1 MLPSSS
7 LIPRAAP
14 QSLAATATVL
24 AGLAAVASA
33 LPSHTEQE
41 YQFLFKHYI
50 AQHNKHYHVDEVHV
64 RFANFKA
71 NVDLVAAHN
80 AKAAAHTSSYKLA
93 VNQFADMSKEDFRAK
108 YLGFKFV
115 DQAHLRAKNTAPV
128 SNNFSLPA
136 SVDWNAKGAVTP
148 VKNQGQCGSCWA
160 FSTTG
165 SVEGAWFLAK
175 GQLVS
180 LSEQQLVDC
189 SQAQGNQG
197 CSGGLMDQGFQ
208 YIITNGG
215 ICTEAAYPYTAA
227 DGTCQTTCTKAA
239 TVSSFTDV
247 TVGSEPALTAA
258 IAQQPVSV
266 AIEADQSVFQF
277 YSSGVLDDESCG
289 TQLDHGV
296 LAAGYGHDST
306 VNKDFYQVKNS
317 WGVAWGQGGYINIV
331 RNVNGDSAR
340 QCGITSAASWPK
352 I

>member
-1 MLPSSS
+1 ML
-7 LIPRAAP
+7 ATAFVA
-14 QSLAATATVL
+14 AATL
-24 AGLAAVASA
+24 AVASA
-33 LPSHTEQE
+33 LPATHTPEQ
-41 YQFLFKHYI
+41 YQFLFRKYI
-50 AQHNKHYHVDEVHV
+50 AQHNKQYHVDEFHT
-64 RFANFKA
+64 RFENFKQ
-71 NVDLVAAHN
+71 NLEMVAAHN
-80 AKAAAHTSSYKLA
+80 KAGKSFKLA
-93 VNQFADMSKEDFRAK
+93 VNQFADLSKDEFRAK
-108 YLGFKFV
+108 YLGYKFI
-115 DQAHLRAKNTAPV
+115 DQGHLRAQNSVTAE
-128 SNNFSLPA
+128 SFNATLPA
-136 SVDWNAKGAVTP
+136 SIDWNAKGAVTP

-165 SVEGAWFLAK
+165 SVEGAWFIAK
-175 GQLVS
+175 GSLVS

-215 ICTEAAYPYTAA
+215 ICTEAAYPYTAQ
-227 DGTCQTTCTKAA
+227 DGTCQTTCQKAA
-239 TVSSFTDV
+239 TVSGFTDV
-247 TVGSEPALTAA
+247 TVGSESALTAA

-317 WGVAWGQGGYINIV
+317 WGPQWGAGGYVNIV
-331 RNVNGDSAR
+331 RNTNGDSAR
-340 QCGITSAASWPK
+340 QCGITSAASYPK